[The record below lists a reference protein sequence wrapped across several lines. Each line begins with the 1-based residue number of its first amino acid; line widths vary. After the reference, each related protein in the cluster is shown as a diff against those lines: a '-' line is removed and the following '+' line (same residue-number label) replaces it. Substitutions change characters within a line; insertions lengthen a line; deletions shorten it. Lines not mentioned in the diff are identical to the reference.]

1 MASTNPFLTLYSTI
15 QMNNVG
21 STIATGYIPYVSTA
35 GRQAYSNTL
44 STLTVSTLTA
54 VSSITR
60 NMNYSTLVG
69 STLSAV
75 STVTGDINC
84 STITANTING
94 TSATS
99 LATTSYADTAVANKI
114 TLGLNQTY
122 YTWANLFGGT
132 FAANT
137 SYYNAYGRIMTIF
150 VYAGGGSNASAQAW
164 VGGSN
169 LNSSDSAMVAYMY
182 IYGASMGTTLQIVVP
197 PYKYYIVRVANG
209 GSVDT
214 NQTYGLF

>member
-1 MASTNPFLTLYSTI
+1 MASTNTFLTLYSTV
-15 QMNNVG
+15 QTNNVG

-44 STLTVSTLTA
+44 STLTVSTLRGNA
-54 VSSITR
+54 
-60 NMNYSTLVG
+60 NCSTLN
-69 STLSAV
+69 AV

-99 LATTSYADTAVANKI
+99 LATTSYADTAAATAVSNKI
-114 TLGLNQTY
+114 TLGTNQY
-122 YTWANLFGGT
+122 YYSWTNLFGGT